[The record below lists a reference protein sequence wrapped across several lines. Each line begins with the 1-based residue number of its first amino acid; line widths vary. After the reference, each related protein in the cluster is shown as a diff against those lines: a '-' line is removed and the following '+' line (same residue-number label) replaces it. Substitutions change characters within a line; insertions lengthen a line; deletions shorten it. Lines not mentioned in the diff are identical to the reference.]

1 MMSDAKFVLAKDI
14 LVSIDDAPLGMIESI
29 TVDSHISY
37 RHIGSAFE
45 AYDNLCFDTEEHN
58 ITLDQL
64 KLDSDAQDFFDSY
77 KDSTFS
83 LKVALPDYN
92 IVFSECR
99 LLNVK
104 ETCSIS
110 SRLIDN
116 IQILSYKRQIT
127 Q

>member
-64 KLDSDAQDFFDSY
+64 KLDSDAQDFLIHIKIQHFL
-77 KDSTFS
+77 
-83 LKVALPDYN
+83 LKSPCQ
-92 IVFSECR
+92 II
-99 LLNVK
+99 
-104 ETCSIS
+104 IS
-110 SRLIDN
+110 FLAN
-116 IQILSYKRQIT
+116 AGF
-127 Q
+127 

>member
-1 MMSDAKFVLAKDI
+1 MPDAKFVLAKDI
-14 LVSIDDAPLGMIESI
+14 LVSIDDAPVGMIESI

-45 AYDNLCFDTEEHN
+45 AYDNMCFDTEEHN
-58 ITLDQL
+58 ITLSQL
-64 KLDSDAQDFFDSY
+64 KLDSNVPDFFSSY
-77 KDSTFS
+77 KDATFTI
-83 LKVALPDYN
+83 KIALPDYN

-104 ETCSIS
+104 ESCSIN

-127 Q
+127 

>member
-45 AYDNLCFDTEEHN
+45 AYDNLCLDTEEHN

-64 KLDSDAQDFFDSY
+64 KLNIDAPDFFDSY
-77 KDSTFS
+77 DSTFS

-99 LLNVK
+99 LLNLK
-104 ETCSIS
+104 ETCSIN